1 MLYYLFEYLD
11 KILDVPGTGVFQYIT
26 FRSAL
31 AFFFVVVYHLRK
43 RIIRFLQRQQVG
55 ETVRELGLAG
65 QNESGYTTMGGLIII
80 FATWYLFFFSQNYNI
95 YIVFYCNYTMD
106 GDNLFY

>member
-31 AFFFVVVYHLRK
+31 ALMLSLLLSTIYGK

-65 QNESGYTTMGGLIII
+65 QNEKAGTPTMGGLIII
-80 FATWYLFFFSQNYNI
+80 FATLVPVVLF
-95 YIVFYCNYTMD
+95 CKTA
-106 GDNLFY
+106 

>member
-31 AFFFVVVYHLRK
+31 ALLSLLLSTIYGK

-65 QNESGYTTMGGLIII
+65 QNEKQVHQQ
-80 FATWYLFFFSQNYNI
+80 WE
-95 YIVFYCNYTMD
+95 D
-106 GDNLFY
+106 